1 MDPVS
6 YSHKLPYNALWEV
19 TINTMAVITLN
30 NISVNRI
37 DFKINTSFNSTSI
50 QFCYVLNILLPF
62 ILETNFNEYN
72 QSDPI

>member
-6 YSHKLPYNALWEV
+6 YSHKLPYNALGEV

-62 ILETNFNEYN
+62 ILENNFNEYN